1 MTYDQRVDGNALVP
15 TKVAA
20 ESKFRR
26 QEHWMVIYDPVVR
39 VSIKKKKEKKGLMMM
54 ECNVFLEAQKPSS
67 ATATTQLYP
76 EWGCVASR
84 RKKPVSC
91 KLA

>member
-39 VSIKKKKEKKGLMMM
+39 VSIK
-54 ECNVFLEAQKPSS
+54 
-67 ATATTQLYP
+67 
-76 EWGCVASR
+76 
-84 RKKPVSC
+84 RKKRFDDDGMQRFSWGTETF
-91 KLA
+91 